1 MKISY
6 IMSIFKNLRIRNKN
20 IRIRIENTFASIVYD
35 VLVVEEF
42 W

>member
-1 MKISY
+1 MKISH

-20 IRIRIENTFASIVYD
+20 IRIRIENTFASIVYN
-35 VLVVEEF
+35 VLVVKEF

>member
-1 MKISY
+1 MKISC

-20 IRIRIENTFASIVYD
+20 IRIRIENTFASIVYN